1 MPKTGITPFPIL
13 TQIVSAHYPDMS
25 KEVAKPLIIKQFE
38 LDSGT
43 EDESL
48 EQALAH
54 YFDTKGNL
62 SATRKPLLTFYGRR
76 LIRLLEITYFLETEK
91 IEKVQ
96 IACKIGFES
105 NGVLGS
111 TVDCKYKE
119 MFIGKL
125 QQKYPDRSEAYV
137 MDLGI
142 DQRIAIVVE
151 YYHKL
156 NPRNDVNLAIKA
168 MYKAVPTMG
177 GDYTP
182 EQIGKAYLEYIQGKM
197 AAGVEQLY
205 WCGFNSFIRERR
217 YVQEKEPNPLIDVEG
232 SIEHLMDEL
241 NEKE

>member
-1 MPKTGITPFPIL
+1 MPQTETTQFPIL

-38 LDSGT
+38 LDSDT

-62 SATRKPLLTFYGRR
+62 SSTRKPLVTFYGRR
-76 LIRLLEITYFLETEK
+76 LIRLLEIIYFLETEE
-91 IEKVQ
+91 IPKVQ
-96 IACKIGFES
+96 IACKVGFES

-111 TVDCKYKE
+111 KLDCKYKE

-125 QQKYPDRSEAYV
+125 KKQYPDRSEAYV
-137 MDLGI
+137 MELGI

-168 MYKAVPTMG
+168 MYKAIPTIG

-182 EQIGKAYLEYIQGKM
+182 EEIGKAYLDYIQGKM
-197 AAGVEQLY
+197 AAGEEQLY
-205 WCGFNSFIRERR
+205 WCGFNSFIKERR
-217 YVQEKEPNPLIDVEG
+217 YVKEKEPNPSIDIEG
-232 SIEHLMDEL
+232 GIENLMDEL